1 MDNIINYQTQDDVK
15 NNSEIVMQFSNFL
28 IFLFPLISL
37 FFVNNLNPKNK
48 TGITIILII
57 TMLEGLLSGGFHAHD
72 KPDKT
77 LSGQIFSYLD
87 TIGVIFI
94 GIISLLI
101 IFNVIFSVHPNPL
114 GKNKYLYRTLY
125 IIIGIMM
132 LLSYCSA
139 RMMPRFKRKKSELTE
154 DEKHK
159 IYNLYHTVWHLCGAL
174 LMIVTILYVF
184 NTNSIVNIQGP
195 QQL

>member
-1 MDNIINYQTQDDVK
+1 MDNITNYQTHDDVK

-37 FFVNNLNPKNK
+37 FFVNNLNPTNK
-48 TGITIILII
+48 TGITIVLII

-72 KPDKT
+72 NPDKT

-87 TIGVIFI
+87 TIGVIFV
-94 GIISLLI
+94 GLISLLI
-101 IFNVIFSVHPNPL
+101 IFNIIFSVHPNPL
-114 GKNKYLYRTLY
+114 GKNKNMYRTLY
-125 IIIGIMM
+125 IVIGIMM

-139 RMMPRFKRKKSELTE
+139 RTMHRFKKKKGELTE

-159 IYNLYHTVWHLCGAL
+159 IYNLYHTMWHLCGAL

-184 NTNSIVNIQGP
+184 NTNSIVAIRGP